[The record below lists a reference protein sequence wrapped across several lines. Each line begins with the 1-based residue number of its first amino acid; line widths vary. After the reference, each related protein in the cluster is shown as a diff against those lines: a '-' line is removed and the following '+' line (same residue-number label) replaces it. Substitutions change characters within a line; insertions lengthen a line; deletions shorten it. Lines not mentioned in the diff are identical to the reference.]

1 MIPNQLLPLLY
12 GDDYLGEAGTGVV
25 VAPRRAIIGKVR
37 TVPRIRGVAEVVS
50 RICGEVRVRPRLS
63 SLGGTVVSNEAA
75 LFAAAKQALFQDP
88 WSTLADATGFIARFV
103 AIINNP
109 DDYPANFVEY
119 LLTEGWEYDISEAPE
134 GSTLDA
140 RHLLYWLDF
149 KLKEHK
155 ALIGYT
161 DRLSEA
167 GWGSAGP
174 TTLSQADPLGLV
186 ATLESLN
193 CNIAI
198 IDPQAV
204 DDGDATSRDG
214 PVIVTYQ
221 SGSNNTCT
229 LLDGTTA
236 KNGPLN
242 TDRLFTDAN
251 KTTFQFR
258 LWGGNGNS
266 AAASAGGLKNT
277 DETGGSSSTRFGNS
291 TKPCIVLVRYATTH
305 VLRKEISW
313 EKRVTNA
320 PAYILPMGYPGELPI
335 VRMGSSTTGSDASP
349 SAVGA
354 SAMITVG
361 GADAAKARM
370 NVHLRNV
377 ELWGNRDSDAGG
389 GALIFAPTLIYYHS
403 AISANLS
410 SGSIRHCVFRK
421 TQFIRPDDLQAGSYP
436 HLVDAVW
443 ATRSASYNFSAGV
456 FAECDGFVFDSNYV
470 EPVAKAVWRA
480 KPDNYTSFDSGWL
493 MIARS
498 TGRTHL
504 NQRVTRNTFAGVKTN
519 SMIVCGTSTN
529 PTQNLYIADNHVEV
543 YDKVG
548 IDVFNAQ
555 SGAIIERNRC
565 HDYGNATYSQ
575 EGGGTGI
582 QITNCAGFIV
592 RNNVV
597 FNHETAISGAIGIA
611 ISTTTGTTENGQVYG
626 NIVYRGVIRMD
637 DNTGGGNLTGMEIYN
652 NLCAGM
658 TEARKATNH
667 TNAPIHVELTLAIGT
682 LEGNV
687 IRDNNIWR
695 FANATP
701 AQATIEAGPHLGI
714 RTTGAGNTYEV
725 TDTLTGWT
733 GNTKERPVWIGDP
746 EADDFRLSRTN
757 SFASWFPSDMP
768 FTASLS
774 KAWTAA

>member
-1 MIPNQLLPLLY
+1 MQN
-12 GDDYLGEAGTGVV
+12 
-25 VAPRRAIIGKVR
+25 RA
-37 TVPRIRGVAEVVS
+37 RGNVGAE
-50 RICGEVRVRPRLS
+50 LK
-63 SLGGTVVSNEAA
+63 SLGINGTVTTLQDA
-75 LFAAAKQALFQDP
+75 LD
-88 WSTLADATGFIARFV
+88 FIARFN
-103 AIINNP
+103 AIIGNP
-109 DDYPANFVEY
+109 DSVSPA
-119 LLTEGWEYDISEAPE
+119 TISVLITNSFMPWHD
-134 GSTLDA
+134 GPLGV
-140 RHLLYWLDF
+140 RHMLYWLDRL
-149 KLKEHK
+149 LKRNK
-155 ALIGYT
+155 VANGGSLNYT
-161 DRLSEA
+161 NRLSEMA
-167 GWGSAGP
+167 GWGAAAP
-174 TTLSQADPLGLV
+174 DTIADADPLNLVTVLEGLQ
-186 ATLESLN
+186 
-193 CNIAI
+193 CNVAI

-204 DDGDATSRDG
+204 DDGNAASLDG
-214 PVIVTYQ
+214 PVIVTYL

-229 LLDGTTA
+229 LLDGSTA
-236 KNGPLN
+236 KAGPN

-251 KTTFQFR
+251 KNTFQYR
-258 LWGGNGNS
+258 LWGGNGSS
-266 AAASAGGLKNT
+266 ATLGGGLKNT
-277 DETGGSSSTRFGNS
+277 AEAGGSSSTRFGNS

-305 VLRKEISW
+305 VLRQEITW
-313 EKRVTNA
+313 EKRVANA
-320 PAYILPMGYPGELPI
+320 PDHIILTGYPGELPI

-361 GADAAKARM
+361 GSSASQARM
-370 NVHLRNV
+370 NVHIRNI
-377 ELWGNRDSDAGG
+377 EFWGNRDSDAGG

-403 AISANLS
+403 GISANLS

-421 TQFIRPDDLQAGSYP
+421 TQFIRPNDSQAGSYP

-456 FAECDGFVFDSNYV
+456 FVECDDFVFDSNYV
-470 EPVAKAVWRA
+470 EPAAKATWRA
-480 KPDNYTSFDSGWL
+480 KPDNYTTFDSGWL

-597 FNHETAISGAIGIA
+597 FNHETAITGAIGIA

-626 NIVYRGVIRMD
+626 NIVYRGVIRLD
-637 DNTGGGNLTGMEIYN
+637 DNSGGGNLTGMEIYN

-682 LEGNV
+682 LEGNI
-687 IRDNNIWR
+687 IRDNNVWR
-695 FANATP
+695 FADGTP
-701 AQATIEAGPHLGI
+701 DQATIEAGPHLGI

-733 GNTKERPVWIGDP
+733 GNTKERPAWAGDP
-746 EADDFRLSRTN
+746 EADDLRLDGSN
-757 SFASWFPSDMP
+757 AFASWFPGSMP
-768 FTASLS
+768 FTAALS
-774 KAWTAA
+774 QAWEP

>member
-1 MIPNQLLPLLY
+1 MAFRQQNLQSPRRLAISTTSRGRMRLSMAGDLRYLY
-12 GDDYLGEAGTGVV
+12 GTGSYTT
-25 VAPRRAIIGKVR
+25 AAHFQAFILRF
-37 TVPRIRGVAEVVS
+37 AEFIDGS
-50 RICGEVRVRPRLS
+50 RKISGQTR
-63 SLGGTVVSNEAA
+63 
-75 LFAAAKQALFQDP
+75 
-88 WSTLADATGFIARFV
+88 
-103 AIINNP
+103 
-109 DDYPANFVEY
+109 EY
-119 LLTEGWEYDISEAPE
+119 LTTGSFLPQECGCELTLGV
-134 GSTLDA
+134 
-140 RHLLYWLDF
+140 RHMLYWLD
-149 KLKEHK
+149 KLIKYNK
-155 ALIGYT
+155 VAIGYT
-161 DRLSEA
+161 NRLSEA
-167 GWGSAGP
+167 GGDWGAAAP
-174 TTLSQADPLGLV
+174 NNLADADPLDLV
-186 ATLESLN
+186 TTLEDLG
-193 CNIAI
+193 CNVAI
-198 IDPQAV
+198 IDPQTV
-204 DDGDATSRDG
+204 DDGNAASLDG
-214 PVIVTYQ
+214 PVIVTYL

-242 TDRLFTDAN
+242 TDRLFTDTN
-251 KTTFQFR
+251 KNAFQFR
-258 LWGGNGNS
+258 LWGGDGSS
-266 AAASAGGLKNT
+266 ATIGGGLKNT
-277 DETGGSSSTRFGNS
+277 AEAGGSSSTRFGNS

-305 VLRKEISW
+305 VLRQEITW
-313 EKRVTNA
+313 EKRVANA
-320 PAYILPMGYPGELPI
+320 PDHIILTGYPGELPI
-335 VRMGSSTTGSDASP
+335 VRMGSFTTGSDASP

-361 GADAAKARM
+361 GSSASQARM
-370 NVHLRNV
+370 NVHIRNI

-403 AISANLS
+403 GISANLS

-421 TQFIRPDDLQAGSYP
+421 TQFIRHDDSLKDTYP

-443 ATRSASYNFSAGV
+443 ATRSAAYNFSAGV
-456 FAECDGFVFDSNYV
+456 FAECDDFVFDSNYV
-470 EPVAKAVWRA
+470 EPAAKATWRA

-519 SMIVCGTSTN
+519 SMIVCGTATN

-565 HDYGNATYSQ
+565 HDYGNSTYSQ
-575 EGGGTGI
+575 EGGGTGF

-637 DNTGGGNLTGMEIYN
+637 DNSGGGNLTGMEIYN

-695 FANATP
+695 FASATP

-714 RTTGAGNTYEV
+714 RTTGIGNTYEV

-733 GNTKERPVWIGDP
+733 GNTKERPAWAGDP
-746 EADDFRLSRTN
+746 EADDLRLDGSNT
-757 SFASWFPSDMP
+757 FANWFPGSMP
-768 FTASLS
+768 FTAAMSQ
-774 KAWTAA
+774 AWSP